1 MTETWLTNSHLA
13 AELQIDGYSIF
24 RQDRQRKKAKF
35 GRSSGGVAVY
45 VRDEY
50 AVGVETLF
58 QFTNGTIE
66 SLGISVPVLNLVLV
80 ITYRSPDATTR
91 GKDVH
96 YRSTNKEFSVY
107 VKKLRIFLESLPS
120 PTPTIVMMGD
130 LNMPHA
136 NWTTGQC
143 TPGAST
149 DEQEMVSGLYGLTL
163 DHFLTQEYDCPTH
176 RAGNTIDLM
185 FTNNSDLV
193 HNIES
198 FPSSVSDHLLVN
210 TTTTHNTTPPSAN
223 EGTEATP
230 DDEHKS
236 FRSLNFFNESV
247 DWQALTEELQ
257 STNWFGELHDP
268 STSDMLK
275 DFTSVC
281 LNTATKWVPARIS
294 SDKKQPHQ
302 RVHKQR
308 RSLMRRRT
316 SLKKQYIATKSECK
330 RASIDEKLTQI
341 EKALQKSHCEERQH
355 TESRAVDKIKTN
367 PKFFYTFARRYSK
380 IKVGVGPLINSDK
393 KTTSSP
399 QEMTEI
405 LSDQYSSVFSD
416 PSDDNIDANTI
427 FPEQH
432 TTDTPSLSQIQFSDS
447 ELAGAMNNLATNAAP
462 GPDGFPA
469 ILLKKCSSVLAPPLA
484 LIWRKSLETSDIPT
498 ICKSATI
505 TPIHKGKSRAMA
517 KNYRPVALTSHLIKV
532 FEKVVRSHIVNFM
545 SDHTLF
551 NSTQHGFRGGH
562 SCLSQLL
569 NHFDKITCE
578 LESGKGVD
586 VIYLDFAKAFD
597 KLDHGIT
604 LKKLEFLGIKG
615 LLGRWIATFLT
626 NRTQSVVIDGHKSS
640 PKPVISGVPQG
651 SVLGP
656 LLFLVLIGDIDKE
669 VMEAFLS
676 SFADDTRVGKGIS
689 TPADTVLLQSDLN
702 AVYNWSVINNMLF
715 NSDKFELVRYESK
728 ASKQTQA
735 ETSYSS
741 NDGSIINETK
751 HVRDLGVTLS
761 NDATFNQHITDRC
774 ELVKAKVAWILRTF
788 HSRDRLPM
796 LTLWKTLVLC
806 HLDYCSQLWS
816 PSDVGSTQRLE
827 LLQKAFTSRIE
838 GMSSLNYWDQLRHLR
853 LQSLERR
860 RERYQII
867 YTWRI
872 IEGQVPNFDST
883 PIKVTLSD
891 RRGRSCVL
899 PSIASTASHRI
910 KSIRF
915 ASLPHKGPRLFNCLP
930 LSIRALTNCSV
941 TVFKGQLDRFLSS
954 LPDQPLIPSMTAYR
968 QCESNSV
975 IDWINHQ
982 RRLTKSTLRPLLGQ
996 EDSLNETAR

>member
-1 MTETWLTNSHLA
+1 
-13 AELQIDGYSIF
+13 
-24 RQDRQRKKAKF
+24 
-35 GRSSGGVAVY
+35 
-45 VRDEY
+45 
-50 AVGVETLF
+50 
-58 QFTNGTIE
+58 
-66 SLGISVPVLNLVLV
+66 
-80 ITYRSPDATTR
+80 
-91 GKDVH
+91 
-96 YRSTNKEFSVY
+96 
-107 VKKLRIFLESLPS
+107 
-120 PTPTIVMMGD
+120 
-130 LNMPHA
+130 
-136 NWTTGQC
+136 
-143 TPGAST
+143 
-149 DEQEMVSGLYGLTL
+149 
-163 DHFLTQEYDCPTH
+163 
-176 RAGNTIDLM
+176 
-185 FTNNSDLV
+185 
-193 HNIES
+193 
-198 FPSSVSDHLLVN
+198 
-210 TTTTHNTTPPSAN
+210 
-223 EGTEATP
+223 
-230 DDEHKS
+230 
-236 FRSLNFFNESV
+236 
-247 DWQALTEELQ
+247 
-257 STNWFGELHDP
+257 
-268 STSDMLK
+268 
-275 DFTSVC
+275 
-281 LNTATKWVPARIS
+281 
-294 SDKKQPHQ
+294 
-302 RVHKQR
+302 
-308 RSLMRRRT
+308 
-316 SLKKQYIATKSECK
+316 
-330 RASIDEKLTQI
+330 
-341 EKALQKSHCEERQH
+341 
-355 TESRAVDKIKTN
+355 
-367 PKFFYTFARRYSK
+367 
-380 IKVGVGPLINSDK
+380 
-393 KTTSSP
+393 
-399 QEMTEI
+399 
-405 LSDQYSSVFSD
+405 
-416 PSDDNIDANTI
+416 
-427 FPEQH
+427 
-432 TTDTPSLSQIQFSDS
+432 
-447 ELAGAMNNLATNAAP
+447 
-462 GPDGFPA
+462 
-469 ILLKKCSSVLAPPLA
+469 
-484 LIWRKSLETSDIPT
+484 
-498 ICKSATI
+498 
-505 TPIHKGKSRAMA
+505 MA

-751 HVRDLGVTLS
+751 HVRNLGVTLS